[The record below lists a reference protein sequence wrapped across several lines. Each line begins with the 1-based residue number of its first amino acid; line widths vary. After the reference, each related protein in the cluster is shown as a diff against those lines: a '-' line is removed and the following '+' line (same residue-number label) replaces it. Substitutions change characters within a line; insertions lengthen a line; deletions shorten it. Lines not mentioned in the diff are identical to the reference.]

1 MASVLGTT
9 IRDAPL
15 PDRLVRNVLSNSAS
29 AALGAAAQLIAIVVT
44 SQCLNTAAYAAYL
57 VALALVGVAE
67 MASDFGARVWA
78 AQQFALAAPP
88 RSVLRNSLAIK
99 AVYSVLMLLVV
110 ACLPWEG
117 FTAATSV
124 LCALIAITQSSSDPM
139 LWYLRGDARL
149 DAEAAIV
156 LTNRV
161 AIAAA
166 ACVLALAGWG
176 LNAILAAWLACNLL
190 RIVAAAA
197 MPIMRPLFAARTGDA
212 AVPASPTLAV
222 LVAATIPLGGSLL
235 LVSLFQRAGVLLMD
249 SAGTAR
255 DVALFGTSYKFVS
268 TASLLATSLALA
280 HFPEL
285 VRLLASGR
293 TADANRVL
301 RTEILG
307 ITAIFVPLCV
317 AGIAFGPLLGE
328 SILGAGLADAGII
341 LTALMP
347 GLYISSIN
355 IATKFTLNALDRNWF
370 DASFAAA
377 GLAAF
382 CVAFYFPWPISP
394 CLRAAVGWTVGE
406 TLIFTLRREVVRRAA
421 PGLRVLAGLVL
432 GITAALVLLASLRW
446 QFQ

>member
-1 MASVLGTT
+1 MATVPGT
-9 IRDAPL
+9 IARDAPL
-15 PDRLVRNVLSNSAS
+15 PERLVRNVLSNSAS
-29 AALGAAAQLIAIVVT
+29 AALGAAAQLVAIVVT
-44 SQCLNTAAYAAYL
+44 SQCLDTASYAAYL
-57 VALALVGVAE
+57 VAIALVGVAE
-67 MASDFGARVWA
+67 MASDFGGRVWA

-88 RSVLRNSLAIK
+88 RSVLRDALVIK
-99 AVYSVLMLLVV
+99 AVYSALMLLVV

-139 LWYLRGDARL
+139 LWYLRGAARL
-149 DAEAAIV
+149 DAEAVIV
-156 LTNRV
+156 LANR
-161 AIAAA
+161 IAAA
-166 ACVLALAGWG
+166 ATACVLALGGWG
-176 LNAILAAWLACNLL
+176 LDAILAAWLACNLL
-190 RIVAAAA
+190 RVVAAAA
-197 MPIMRPLFAARTGDA
+197 MPIMRPLFASRRGGANA
-212 AVPASPTLAV
+212 PASPTLAA
-222 LVAATIPLGGSLL
+222 LLAATIPLGGSLL

-285 VRLLASGR
+285 VRRLAAGR
-293 TADANRVL
+293 TAEANRLL
-301 RTEILG
+301 RSAILG
-307 ITAIFVPLCV
+307 ITAIFAPLCV
-317 AGIAFGPLLGE
+317 AGIACGQLLGE
-328 SILGAGLADAGII
+328 PILGAGLADAGMI
-341 LTALMP
+341 LAALMP

-355 IATKFTLNALDRNWF
+355 IATKFTLTALDRNWF

-382 CVAFYFPWPISP
+382 CAMFYAPWPVSP
-394 CLRAAVGWTVGE
+394 CVRAAIAWTVGE

-421 PGLRVLAGLVL
+421 PGLRVQAGLVL
-432 GITAALVLLASLRW
+432 GITAALAALASLRW